1 MDQIRV
7 QVLRMQRNRATDDLA
22 EAQVQIEGLRIALG
36 ELKEQRDGMSAAIAQ
51 QDSLVQ
57 SLTETNVSLSTRLE
71 EALAKLAAAEEAL
84 AKATV
89 KKAARR

>member
-7 QVLRMQRNRATDDLA
+7 QVLRMQRNRAMDDLA

-36 ELKEQRDGMSAAIAQ
+36 ELKEQRDGMALAFAQ
-51 QDSLVQ
+51 KERLVE
-57 SLTETNVSLSTRLE
+57 SLTETNASLSSRLE
-71 EALAKLAAAEEAL
+71 KALAELEAAEEIPV
-84 AKATV
+84 KATA